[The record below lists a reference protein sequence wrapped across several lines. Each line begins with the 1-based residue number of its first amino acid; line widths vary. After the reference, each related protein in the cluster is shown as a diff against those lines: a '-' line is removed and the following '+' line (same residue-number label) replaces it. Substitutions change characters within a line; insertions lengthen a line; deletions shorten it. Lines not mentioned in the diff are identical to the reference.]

1 MTVGNTFERY
11 RIIREIG
18 SGSMGK
24 VYLATRA
31 DTGREVALKIVEG
44 GLYPEDQER
53 VTIERQGAELQQ
65 ELAGKDTHI
74 VPVHRV
80 VGEGHCLGIEMEY
93 IDGEDLYLVLRRG
106 PLGPDFA
113 ARIAVALC
121 EMLSNFGDGTV
132 HGDLKPRNIL
142 LTKAGEVR
150 VIDFGIAKVLA
161 ATRPGTYNPYQ
172 SAPYSS
178 PERLS
183 SSHVDARSDLWSIG
197 VILYEMI
204 AGKRPFGVAD
214 EDLRSRVM
222 LGPDPLPPSCPP
234 PLRNIVF
241 KMLAGN
247 AGARYQTAAECAAD
261 LRRFLDRQPV
271 QAPDFEEETRRTV
284 PPVFDPDAT
293 RRTGPQASP
302 NGTSRALLG
311 KSTVRRKHPSLRLGA
326 FGAITMTAVILA
338 SSQWSVSKESGN
350 LERQLNSHQVVPS
363 AAWVTYQSIQSR
375 SRVPLLTRGL
385 SQSMRASLVES
396 ADEVIHDYRRDLPS
410 AKEGD
415 WERAAQSI
423 QHALELSPNDRGLMA
438 RLNICEGHLLRIR
451 ARGVSRRKLLNNA
464 IAKFESAM
472 KLEPGSVDPYL
483 GLARVYFY
491 DLHEH
496 EKGLV
501 MINQAAAHNH
511 PTGKREKA
519 QMADALRDRGM
530 RLQQESRQFAGMPD
544 QEKQYLSKA
553 RDDFNFAAK
562 YYADLGD
569 FTRSAPGLYR
579 DVIQRIQQIESRLT
593 QMESGELKI
602 SERAQ

>member
-1 MTVGNTFERY
+1 MIAGHTFERY

-24 VYLATRA
+24 VYLATRD
-31 DTGREVALKIVEG
+31 DTGRQVALKIVEG

-93 IDGEDLYLVLRRG
+93 IDGEDLYMVLRRG

-214 EDLRSRVM
+214 EDLRTRVM
-222 LGPDPLPPSCPP
+222 LGPDALPSSCPP
-234 PLRNIVF
+234 PLRNIIF

-247 AGARYQTAAECAAD
+247 AGARYRTAAECAAD
-261 LRRFLDRQPV
+261 LGRFLDRQPV
-271 QAPDFEEETRRTV
+271 QAPDSEEETRRTAG
-284 PPVFDPDAT
+284 PVFDPDAT
-293 RRTGPQASP
+293 RRTEP
-302 NGTSRALLG
+302 NGATSARLG
-311 KSTVRRKHPSLRLGA
+311 TPRVRGKHPLLRLGA
-326 FGAITMTAVILA
+326 FGAITMTFVILTY
-338 SSQWSVSKESGN
+338 SQCNVSMESGS

-363 AAWVTYQSIQSR
+363 AAWASYQSLQSR
-375 SRVPLLTRGL
+375 SKLPLLTRGL
-385 SQSMRASLVES
+385 QQSMKARLVES
-396 ADEVIHDYRRDLPS
+396 ADEVIKDYRRDQPTTR
-410 AKEGD
+410 EGD
-415 WERAAQSI
+415 WERADQSI
-423 QHALELSPNDRGLMA
+423 QRALELSPHDRGLAA

-451 ARGVSRRKLLNNA
+451 ARGANRRKLLNNA
-464 IAKFESAM
+464 IAKFETAV
-472 KLEPGSVDPYL
+472 KLEPDSGDPYL

-491 DLHEH
+491 DLHEY
-496 EKGLV
+496 EKGLEMV
-501 MINQAAAHNH
+501 NQAAAHNH
-511 PTGKREKA
+511 PIGKREKA
-519 QMADALRDRGM
+519 QMADALRERGM

-553 RDDFNFAAK
+553 RDDLNFAAK
-562 YYADLGD
+562 YYSDLGD
-569 FTRSAPGLYR
+569 FTKNAPALYK
-579 DVIQRIQQIESRLT
+579 DVVRRIQLIESRLT
-593 QMESGELKI
+593 QMEAGS
-602 SERAQ
+602 